1 MKKLLLFA
9 AAATMFAACSKD
21 TAEDIAVL
29 PDGILRVSFSD
40 DDSRVQLDENS
51 RTVWNE
57 GDLIS
62 VFNKTNGNECWRFD
76 GKTGD
81 KRGTLSK
88 VSGNTGTTSTDK
100 VVALYPYDSE
110 CVVSGNMISTSI
122 PATQT
127 YKADSFG
134 EGGNILV
141 AVSDDNELQFNH
153 IFGWIRLSLTDDLE
167 RKVEHI
173 IFSGNN
179 NEKLAGN
186 VIIDAGSQKIVSM
199 RDNITTIT
207 LDCGEGVQL
216 SKTVPT
222 YFYIAVAPQTF
233 TIGVSVKI
241 NMTDGTSLK
250 KNYEESFTVT
260 RNHILPIKI
269 RNSQSVND
277 MIYYTT
283 TDGKQ
288 VAISTE
294 GFGANFISN
303 TYVNGQ
309 GIIQFDGNI
318 TSIPV
323 KAFNQCETLTNVT
336 IPGSVIS
343 IGDYAFNNCRSLT
356 DINIPDGVTSIERS
370 IFYGCVNLTNVT
382 MGKYVTS
389 ICEWAFYGCGSLV
402 NITIPDCVTLIKD
415 HAFDGCSSLI
425 SITIP
430 DNVISIGTYAFY
442 DCSNLTNV
450 TIPNSV
456 TSIGTGAFRDCSSL
470 TSITIPD
477 SITSIGDYTF
487 YKCRNLA
494 SVTVPNC
501 ITLIGHYA
509 FYTCNNMTSITIP
522 DSVTSIGHYV
532 FSYCRNLAN
541 IYCKPTNPPA
551 LDVKAFQYVSTSAK
565 IYVPRESVGSYK
577 SASGWSSYASMIE
590 GYDF

>member
-21 TAEDIAVL
+21 TTEDIAVL

-62 VFNKTNGNECWRFD
+62 VFNKTTSNECWRFD

-318 TSIPV
+318 TSIP
-323 KAFNQCETLTNVT
+323 KNAFNYCKTLT
-336 IPGSVIS
+336 SIS
-343 IGDYAFNNCRSLT
+343 I
-356 DINIPDGVTSIERS
+356 PDSVTAIG
-370 IFYGCVNLTNVT
+370 YH
-382 MGKYVTS
+382 
-389 ICEWAFYGCGSLV
+389 AFYGCGSLTR
-402 NITIPDCVTLIKD
+402 ITIPDSVTSIGDYAFGDCSSLTYITIPYYVTSIKY
-415 HAFDGCSSLI
+415 HAFDGCSDLI
-425 SITIP
+425 SVTIP
-430 DNVISIGTYAFY
+430 DNVISIEAYAFMG
-442 DCSNLTNV
+442 CSSLTNV

-456 TSIGTGAFRDCSSL
+456 TSIEIGAFRDCSNL
-470 TSITIPD
+470 TSVTIPD
-477 SITSIGDYTF
+477 SITSIGDYIF
-487 YKCRNLA
+487 YKCRNLTN
-494 SVTVPNC
+494 VTIPDCV
-501 ITLIGHYA
+501 ISIGAYA
-509 FYTCNNMTSITIP
+509 FYDCDSMTSITIP
-522 DSVTSIGHYV
+522 NSVTSIGHYV
-532 FSYCRNLAN
+532 FYSCSNLAS

-577 SASGWSSYASMIE
+577 SASDWSSYASKIV
-590 GYDF
+590 GYDYF